1 MDKLSSEKIAMDR
14 GSSVEA
20 DVVKQTASGKAV
32 GKTQLLQFAVVCL
45 AIASFFTTAQGMH
58 QYIFSNPTIAY
69 VTSGAI
75 QGILLALSMNLPK
88 FMKRIWGEN
97 NGFWKGLGK
106 VLIEFVLLLLTAVS
120 LFCSSWFSYVYI
132 AETVH
137 KGSWD
142 TDSSLLVQQTYRSE
156 LHSASDYVKA
166 YRTYL
171 ETELGQKILN
181 LQTLANQLPTQAS
194 DFNMDWDAERQNYAS
209 DNTMASSFM
218 ATVIDQ
224 MENAFVTSP
233 SQENRN
239 LAAQAVEQ
247 AQGNVEQQVQ
257 RNQEQLDTL
266 NQQLTNV
273 ETRIQ
278 NLERQIRNATTNTD
292 TTTLYNSLNSN
303 YERQNSLTERQQ
315 EIQNEISAL
324 QRAEDRLGVY
334 AVNLGLS
341 NSTSSI
347 SIKSDL
353 IELQTELFSD
363 DPDDQKLKDL
373 ATDTFKNLR
382 SSEAMTETDANG
394 DGSLSYSTLLTQ
406 MNALVLNLN
415 DYSDVKSVE
424 KNLNALMTELRES
437 SGVSLDSTSTDA
449 SSVSSASDSSSSS
462 SASTS
467 SSSTSSS
474 GTENANAEG
483 TDRPAETVDQAN
495 NREAN
500 AATGSDEN
508 NTAEPNAENSDTAAQ
523 PEDNAAASPAA
534 SAASEAESQQDAQK
548 NTQETTAAW
557 KKTWLTRIETLKAQI
572 SALPAFIGSS
582 ADVSELTATQ
592 QEKLTSFN
600 RDTACNALDN
610 VTRRYINDHNALEQ
624 GTIYLT
630 SPYRGLALFALMLAF
645 FLDLAGFVFG
655 VVDLGNQPESTEN
668 DANVQEK
675 LDEKALKIDAL
686 IKNAKARVNNE
697 GSSWSV
703 NPAMNHYIV
712 VTEQFRH
719 EDGMYYYSAFENGI
733 HKEWKVDDK
742 KEYKEGIY
750 KIENLASKKGEKL
763 PEKPQELIF
772 KNQIEGKDPQDGVYL
787 EGELSYDEGSL
798 LFLPDSDKGDEKFDN
813 QKGQYIANVEEYVPV
828 HCYNPR
834 IGESMT
840 QPAIDLKRD
849 PIDAE
854 IVVLALNEKGTRIV
868 AVFAIKKK

>member
-1 MDKLSSEKIAMDR
+1 MSNSFEEQEIEKAINKIKKSKTDR
-14 GSSVEA
+14 TSKA
-20 DVVKQTASGKAV
+20 PSG
-32 GKTQLLQFAVVCL
+32 GEQLLQFAVVCL
-45 AIASFFTTAQGMH
+45 AIASFFTTAQGMR
-58 QYIFSNPTIAY
+58 QYIFKNSTIAY

-88 FMKRIWGEN
+88 FMKQIWGERVD
-97 NGFWKGLGK
+97 FWKDPLKAIGK
-106 VLIEFVLLLLTAVS
+106 FFGKGAIEVILLLLTAVS

-156 LHSASDYVKA
+156 LYSASDYVKA

-247 AQGNVEQQVQ
+247 AQGNVEQQIQ
-257 RNQEQLDTL
+257 RNQQQLDTL
-266 NQQLTNV
+266 NEQLTNV

-278 NLERQIRNATTNTD
+278 SLERQIRNAEANTD

-303 YERQNSLTERQQ
+303 YEQQNSLTERQQ

-363 DPDDQKLKDL
+363 DPDDQKLKEL

-382 SSEAMTETDANG
+382 SSEAMTETDANR

-424 KNLNALMTELRES
+424 KNLNTLMTELRES
-437 SGVSLDSTSTDA
+437 SGVSIDSTSTDA
-449 SSVSSASDSSSSS
+449 SSASSASDSSSSS

-483 TDRPAETVDQAN
+483 TDQPADAVDQAN
-495 NREAN
+495 NGEAN

-508 NTAEPNAENSDTAAQ
+508 NTAEPNAENSNADAQ
-523 PEDNAAASPAA
+523 PEENAAASPAA
-534 SAASEAESQQDAQK
+534 SAASGAESQQDAQK

-630 SPYRGLALFALMLAF
+630 SPYKDLALFALMLAF
-645 FLDLAGFVFG
+645 FLDLSGFVFG
-655 VVDLGNQPESTEN
+655 VVNLGKQPDDSDDKTQEEPEQESKKLIQK
-668 DANVQEK
+668 DAEEEDTRAQ
-675 LDEKALKIDAL
+675 
-686 IKNAKARVNNE
+686 
-697 GSSWSV
+697 WSV
-703 NPAMNHYIV
+703 HPTAVPYIM
-712 VTEQFRH
+712 VTERFRH
-719 EDGMYYYSAFENGI
+719 EDGAYYYSAFENGV
-733 HKEWKVDDK
+733 HTEWKVEDDK
-742 KEYKEGIY
+742 VYPEGIY
-750 KIENLASKKGEKL
+750 IIDEKSHRKGVLLQETA
-763 PEKPQELIF
+763 QELVF
-772 KNQIEGKDPQDGVYL
+772 VHQSGKPQDGIYRD
-787 EGELSYDEGSL
+787 GELSYDDGSL
-798 LFLPDSDKGDEKFDN
+798 IFTTVEASGKSTKQHL
-813 QKGQYIANVEEYVPV
+813 ANVEDYVPV
-828 HCYNPR
+828 HCYDPKR
-834 IGESMT
+834 GENIT
-840 QPAIDLKRD
+840 QPAIDLGKY
-849 PIDAE
+849 PVKVSVA
-854 IVVLALNEKGTRIV
+854 VLAQNPEHTRIE
-868 AVFAIKKK
+868 AVYLIIK

>member
-1 MDKLSSEKIAMDR
+1 MENLSSAKKPAKITEPIESD
-14 GSSVEA
+14 G
-20 DVVKQTASGKAV
+20 VKQVTNSKAV

-58 QYIFSNPTIAY
+58 QYIFDNPTIAY

-97 NGFWKGLGK
+97 NGFLKGVGK
-106 VLIEFVLLLLTAVS
+106 LLIEVVLLLLTAVS

-137 KGSWD
+137 KGSWN
-142 TDSSLLVQQTYRSE
+142 TDSRLLVQQTYRSE
-156 LHSASDYVKA
+156 LYSTNDYAKA
-166 YRTYL
+166 YRAYL

-194 DFNMDWDAERQNYAS
+194 DFNMDWNAERQNYAS
-209 DNTMASSFM
+209 DNTMANSLMS
-218 ATVIDQ
+218 TVIDQ

-247 AQGNVEQQVQ
+247 AQGNVEQQMQ
-257 RNQEQLDTL
+257 RNQQRINNL
-266 NQQLTNV
+266 NDELTTV
-273 ETRIQ
+273 ASRIQ
-278 NLERQIRNATTNTD
+278 NLERQIRNAGANTD
-292 TTTLYNSLNSN
+292 TTLLYNSLNSN

-324 QRAEDRLGVY
+324 QRAEERLGVY

-347 SIKSDL
+347 SIKSNL
-353 IELQTELFSD
+353 IELQTELFSN
-363 DPDDQKLKDL
+363 DPDDQKLKEL

-394 DGSLSYSTLLTQ
+394 DSSLSYSTLLTQ

-415 DYSDVKSVE
+415 DYSNVKSVE
-424 KNLNALMTELRES
+424 KNLNVLMTELRGGSDVSIGSMRTDTS
-437 SGVSLDSTSTDA
+437 SA
-449 SSVSSASDSSSSS
+449 SSASDSSSSS

-467 SSSTSSS
+467 SSSTSLSGAENA
-474 GTENANAEG
+474 GTERTNQ
-483 TDRPAETVDQAN
+483 PADAVDHEN
-495 NREAN
+495 NGEAT
-500 AATGSDEN
+500 AATGSDGN
-508 NTAEPNAENSDTAAQ
+508 NTVEPNTENGNAVAQ
-523 PEDNAAASPAA
+523 PEDNATASSTV
-534 SAASEAESQQDAQK
+534 SAASGTESQQDNQK
-548 NTQETTAAW
+548 DTQEIDTTW
-557 KKTWLTRIETLKAQI
+557 KKTWLTRIEVLKAQI
-572 SALPAFIGSS
+572 SALPSFIGSS

-592 QEKLTSFN
+592 QAKLTSFD

-610 VTRRYINDHNALEQ
+610 VTRRYINTHNALEQ

-630 SPYRGLALFALMLAF
+630 SPYKGLALFALMLAF

-655 VVDLGNQPESTEN
+655 VVDLGNQPENTDNNSNVGEKTE
-668 DANVQEK
+668 K
-675 LDEKALKIDAL
+675 KPLDINSI
-686 IKNAKARVNNE
+686 IKNAKAKVNSE
-697 GSSWSV
+697 GNSWSI
-703 NPAMNHYIV
+703 NPTMNHYIV

-719 EDGMYYYSAFENGI
+719 EDGVYYYSAFENGI
-733 HKEWKVDDK
+733 RKEWEVCDGA
-742 KEYKEGIY
+742 EYHEGIY
-750 KIENLASKKGEKL
+750 TIADPVKKQGKPLEKKAQNIIFENQVAGMSA
-763 PEKPQELIF
+763 
-772 KNQIEGKDPQDGVYL
+772 QDGIYL
-787 EGELSYDEGSL
+787 NGKLSYSEGSL
-798 LFLPDSDKGDEKFDN
+798 LFEPDNAGENSEN
-813 QKGQYIANVEEYVPV
+813 MRAIRYIANVEEYVPV

-834 IGESMT
+834 RSENIT
-840 QPAIDLKRD
+840 QPAIDLGRD

-854 IVVLALNEKGTRIV
+854 MAVLALNKKGTRIV
-868 AVFAIKKK
+868 AVYVIKKV